1 MFDQFYRVDVEH
13 VTLFGLD
20 TNELFWSPWFGA
32 DDQYAWFE
40 QEITSVN
47 EWTIAFGHHPISRMV
62 NMVMRVPMRDLN
74 G

>member
-1 MFDQFYRVDVEH
+1 MS
-13 VTLFGLD
+13 LFGLD

-47 EWTIAFGHHPISRMV
+47 EWTIAFGHHPYIS
-62 NMVMRVPMRDLN
+62 NGQHGNAGTYEGLEWLEGKLWVPMSP
-74 G
+74 